1 MNKIK
6 NWVFIFVPV
15 MALCMTGMS
24 HNRVSHPE
32 KVNKSSE
39 KALKKAALQEMVE
52 NQAFIFHASDMYPRG
67 AGGVRLGYDCDVQ
80 ISNDVIVSYLPFIG
94 KAYVKNYGNSTG
106 FDFTEQVKSYSFKQ
120 KKKGIEVN
128 VETETDNG
136 LLNFSF
142 FITES
147 GASTLTVS
155 GIQRQSISY
164 YGIVQ
169 PSNP

>member
-6 NWVFIFVPV
+6 KWILVFIPA
-15 MALCMTGMS
+15 MALCITGMS
-24 HNRVSHPE
+24 HTRVSQPE
-32 KVNKSSE
+32 KINKSTE
-39 KALKKAALQEMVE
+39 KATKKAALHEMVE
-52 NQAFIFHASDMYPRG
+52 NQTFIFHASDMYPRG

-94 KAYVKNYGNSTG
+94 KAYVRNYGNSTG
-106 FDFTEQVKSYSFKQ
+106 FDFTEQVKSYSYKK
-120 KKKGIEVN
+120 KKKGIDVN
-128 VETETDNG
+128 VETVTDNG
-136 LLNFSF
+136 LLNYNF

-155 GIQRQSISY
+155 GMQRQSISY

-169 PSNP
+169 ASNP

>member
-6 NWVFIFVPV
+6 KRIFILIPV
-15 MALCMTGMS
+15 MVLCMTLMS
-24 HNRVSHPE
+24 PALASRTE
-32 KVNKSSE
+32 KNTKSTE
-39 KALKKAALQEMVE
+39 KALKKAALQDMVE
-52 NQAFIFHASDMYPRG
+52 NRTFIFQASDMYPRG

-80 ISNDVIVSYLPFIG
+80 ISNDVITSYLPFIG
-94 KAYVKNYGNSTG
+94 KAYVRNYGNTTG
-106 FDFTEQVKSYSFKQ
+106 FDFTEQVKSYSFNL

-136 LLNFSF
+136 LLNFNF
-142 FITES
+142 FITET

-164 YGIVQ
+164 YGII
-169 PSNP
+169 STE